1 MKKPGFQILSIIF
14 ILFIFFACN
23 MGGLFNEYKTIPK
36 AVWNRDS
43 LVVFQIPVTD
53 TVQRYDLFLGVR
65 NDISYKY
72 SNLWLFIE
80 IVQPGDTT
88 AVKDTFEFT
97 LADQAG
103 KWLGSGFG
111 GVKTN
116 EVLYRSNVY
125 FPVAGH
131 YNVKIQ
137 HGMRGKL
144 LEGITDIGFRVEKK
158 Y

>member
-1 MKKPGFQILSIIF
+1 MKKFVFQFLGSII
-14 ILFIFFACN
+14 ILISIVACN
-23 MGGLFNEYKTIPK
+23 KSSLVNEYRTIPK

-53 TVQRYDLFLGVR
+53 TLQRHNLFLGVR
-65 NDISYKY
+65 NDINYKY
-72 SNLWLFIE
+72 SNLWLFVE
-80 IVQPGDTT
+80 IIQPGDTT

-97 LADQAG
+97 LADPTG

-116 EVLYRSNVY
+116 EVLFKGNVY
-125 FPVAGH
+125 FPVAGK
-131 YNVKIQ
+131 YDIKIQ

-144 LEGITDIGFRVEKK
+144 LEGITDIGFRVEKQK
-158 Y
+158 

>member
-1 MKKPGFQILSIIF
+1 MKKLGFQFFVGSVFLIAIL
-14 ILFIFFACN
+14 ACAK
-23 MGGLFNEYKTIPK
+23 GGIFNEYKTIPQ

-43 LVVFQIPVTD
+43 LVQFQVPVTD
-53 TVQRYDLFLGVR
+53 TLQRHNLFIGVR
-65 NDISYKY
+65 NDIEYKY
-72 SNLWLFIE
+72 SNLWLFVE

-97 LADQAG
+97 LADPSG

-116 EVLYRSNVY
+116 EMLFKRNVY
-125 FPVAGH
+125 FPVLGN
-131 YNVKIQ
+131 YYIKIQ

-144 LEGITDIGFRVEKK
+144 LEGITDIGFRVEKL
-158 Y
+158 

>member
-1 MKKPGFQILSIIF
+1 MKKPGFQILYFLVIVV
-14 ILFIFFACN
+14 LLFACN
-23 MGGLFNEYKTIPK
+23 KGGLFNEYKTIPK

-43 LVVFQIPVTD
+43 LVIFQIPVTD
-53 TVQRYDLFLGVR
+53 TVQRHDLFLGVR
-65 NDISYKY
+65 NDINYKY

-80 IVQPGDTT
+80 IVQPGDST

-97 LADQAG
+97 LADQTG

-116 EVLYRSNVY
+116 EVLFRSNVY
-125 FPVAGH
+125 FPVAGQ

-144 LEGITDIGFRVEKK
+144 LEGITDIGFRVERK
-158 Y
+158 

>member
-1 MKKPGFQILSIIF
+1 MKKLGFQFFVGSVFLISIL
-14 ILFIFFACN
+14 ACTK
-23 MGGLFNEYKTIPK
+23 GGSFNEYKTIPQ

-53 TVQRYDLFLGVR
+53 TLQRHNLFIGVR
-65 NDISYKY
+65 NDIEYKY
-72 SNLWLFIE
+72 SNLWLFVE

-97 LADQAG
+97 LADPSG

-116 EVLYRSNVY
+116 ETLFKRNVY
-125 FPVAGH
+125 FPVMGN
-131 YNVKIQ
+131 YDIKIQ

-144 LEGITDIGFRVEKK
+144 LEGITDIGFRVEKL
-158 Y
+158 

>member
-1 MKKPGFQILSIIF
+1 MKNPGFLLF
-14 ILFIFFACN
+14 ILIILVSLFACTEN
-23 MGGLFNEYKTIPK
+23 GSFNEYKTIPK

-43 LVVFQIPVTD
+43 LVVFQVPVTD
-53 TVQRYDLFLGVR
+53 TVQRHNLFLGVR
-65 NDISYKY
+65 NDINYKY
-72 SNLWLFIE
+72 SNLWLFVE
-80 IVQPGDTT
+80 IIQPGDTT

-97 LADQAG
+97 LADPTG

-116 EVLYRSNVY
+116 EVLFRSNVY
-125 FPVAGH
+125 FPVAGQ
-131 YNVKIQ
+131 YNVKVQ

-158 Y
+158 

>member
-1 MKKPGFQILSIIF
+1 MKKLGFQ
-14 ILFIFFACN
+14 FFAGCVFLIAIQACN
-23 MGGLFNEYKTIPK
+23 KGGIFNEYKTIPQ

-43 LVVFQIPVTD
+43 LVQFQVPVAD
-53 TVQRYDLFLGVR
+53 TLQRHNLFIGVR
-65 NDISYKY
+65 NDIEYKY
-72 SNLWLFIE
+72 SNLWLFVE

-97 LADQAG
+97 LADPSG

-116 EVLYRSNVY
+116 EILFRNNVY
-125 FPVAGH
+125 FPVAGQ

-144 LEGITDIGFRVEKK
+144 LEGITDIGFRVEKL
-158 Y
+158 

>member
-1 MKKPGFQILSIIF
+1 MKKLGFQ
-14 ILFIFFACN
+14 FFAGCFFLIAIQACN
-23 MGGLFNEYKTIPK
+23 KSGIFNEYKTIPQ

-43 LVVFQIPVTD
+43 LVQFQVPVAD
-53 TVQRYDLFLGVR
+53 TLQRHNLFIGVR
-65 NDISYKY
+65 NDIEYKY
-72 SNLWLFIE
+72 SNLWLFVE

-97 LADQAG
+97 LADPSG

-116 EVLYRSNVY
+116 EVLFRNNVY
-125 FPVAGH
+125 FPVAGQ

-158 Y
+158 

>member
-1 MKKPGFQILSIIF
+1 MKKWGFQFFVGSVFLISIL
-14 ILFIFFACN
+14 ACAK
-23 MGGLFNEYKTIPK
+23 GGIFNEYKTIPQ

-43 LVVFQIPVTD
+43 LVQFQVSVTD
-53 TVQRYDLFLGVR
+53 TLQRHNLFIGVR
-65 NDISYKY
+65 NDIDYKY
-72 SNLWLFIE
+72 SNLWLFVE

-97 LADQAG
+97 LADPSG

-116 EVLYRSNVY
+116 EMLFKRNVY
-125 FPVAGH
+125 FPVLGN
-131 YNVKIQ
+131 YDIKIQ

-144 LEGITDIGFRVEKK
+144 LEGITDIGFRVEKL
-158 Y
+158 

>member
-1 MKKPGFQILSIIF
+1 MKKPGFLLF
-14 ILFIFFACN
+14 ILIILVSLFACTKN
-23 MGGLFNEYKTIPK
+23 SSFNEYKTIPK

-43 LVVFQIPVTD
+43 LVIFQVPVTD
-53 TVQRYDLFLGVR
+53 TVQRYNLFLGVR
-65 NDISYKY
+65 NDINYKY
-72 SNLWLFIE
+72 SNLWLFVE
-80 IVQPGDTT
+80 IIQPGDTT

-97 LADQAG
+97 LADPTG

-116 EVLYRSNVY
+116 EVLFRSNVY
-125 FPVAGH
+125 FPVAGQ

-158 Y
+158 